1 MAAAG
6 GSVFPG
12 YGSFGFYGHTQG
24 RIHAMRDAEVAQEEI
39 DRTTMNKNAVCEI
52 YTTLG
57 GGAFII
63 KPVNEKGIALFRSD
77 KSVDLMR
84 RLNKKGKVDTVNK
97 NLKYTTEI
105 EATLIYFGQ
114 RKRFIDETDDGSA
127 EPAKQVMERPSRQLD
142 LVNHHYVAPAISCFD
157 LYKYVVFE
165 SHPSIGLLVDEY
177 NEGLASRE
185 LDEYQERASAFIE
198 SVNSWLSV
206 VRRGM
211 DSSVFPG
218 KKQAGPDVREPRPK
232 RVIAEIR
239 KIKEQCVR
247 LGERCKPDKS
257 SLEKVSEEDE
267 ATGEHLKILNVDCTP
282 RPPSSPTE
290 DGALHSPTSDTPT
303 TPFSPM
309 TEFSQVE
316 PASWGDF
323 VDSSRS
329 QGGGS
334 RRRRRR
340 GPSRKYKKSKR
351 VLRRKSRSTR
361 RR

>member
-1 MAAAG
+1 
-6 GSVFPG
+6 
-12 YGSFGFYGHTQG
+12 
-24 RIHAMRDAEVAQEEI
+24 
-39 DRTTMNKNAVCEI
+39 MNENAVCEI

-63 KPVNEKGIALFRSD
+63 KPVNEKGISLFTSD

-84 RLNKKGKVDTVNK
+84 RLNIKGKVDTVNK
-97 NLKYTTEI
+97 NLKYTAEI

-114 RKRFIDETDDGSA
+114 RKRFIDETDAMST
-127 EPAKQVMERPSRQLD
+127 EPAKQVMENPSQKLD
-142 LVNHHYVAPAISCFD
+142 LENHHYVAPAISCFD

-165 SHPSIGLLVDEY
+165 HHPSIRLLVDEY
-177 NEGLASRE
+177 TKGLASRE
-185 LDEYQERASAFIE
+185 LDEYQERASAFID

-211 DSSVFPG
+211 NSTVFPG
-218 KKQAGPDVREPRPK
+218 EKQKGPDVREPRPK
-232 RVIAEIR
+232 RVIAEIS
-239 KIKEQCVR
+239 KIKNQCY
-247 LGERCKPDKS
+247 ESSMSCKPDN
-257 SLEKVSEEDE
+257 SLLEQVSEEGE
-267 ATGEHLKILNVDCTP
+267 ATREHLEMLNADCTP

-290 DGALHSPTSDTPT
+290 DGALRSPTSDTPT

-309 TEFSQVE
+309 TNFAQVE

-323 VDSSRS
+323 VSSPRS
-329 QGGGS
+329 QAGGPAGSPRGGS
-334 RRRRRR
+334 RRRRR
-340 GPSRKYKKSKR
+340 PSRKYKKSKR